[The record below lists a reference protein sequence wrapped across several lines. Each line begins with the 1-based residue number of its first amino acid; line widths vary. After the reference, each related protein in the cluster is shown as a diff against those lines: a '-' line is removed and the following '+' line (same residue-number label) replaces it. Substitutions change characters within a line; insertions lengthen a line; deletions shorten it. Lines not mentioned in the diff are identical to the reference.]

1 MITQPQSG
9 EWHPESDDAPAKDDE
24 ELSSMIEGSKA
35 PNDDGISVRVGVGV
49 GFGVSVGVDVG
60 VGVSVG
66 VGVYDKTARIV
77 AVAS

>member
-1 MITQPQSG
+1 
-9 EWHPESDDAPAKDDE
+9 
-24 ELSSMIEGSKA
+24 MIEGSKA

-49 GFGVSVGVDVG
+49 GFGVLVGVDVG

>member
-9 EWHPESDDAPAKDDE
+9 EWHPESDGTPAKDNE
-24 ELSSMIEGSKA
+24 ELSSMIEGSKT

-77 AVAS
+77 AVVS